1 MSEQTGPSS
10 NTSDLPLDVRRD
22 LQRLHVSQH
31 AQDAPLLTL
40 TGVVREGVEVGS
52 VVLQTAHGT
61 YQIGAAG
68 ADYCDQRVTVRGRP
82 RPDLLSLAMQGV
94 VIDVESVSL
103 QEGP

>member
-1 MSEQTGPSS
+1 MTEHTGPNSD
-10 NTSDLPLDVRRD
+10 TSDLPLYLRREV
-22 LQRLHVSQH
+22 QRLHTSGTTN
-31 AQDAPLLTL
+31 DAPLLTL

-52 VVLQTAHGT
+52 VVLQTAQGT

-68 ADYCDQRVTVRGRP
+68 ADYCDKRVTVRGRP